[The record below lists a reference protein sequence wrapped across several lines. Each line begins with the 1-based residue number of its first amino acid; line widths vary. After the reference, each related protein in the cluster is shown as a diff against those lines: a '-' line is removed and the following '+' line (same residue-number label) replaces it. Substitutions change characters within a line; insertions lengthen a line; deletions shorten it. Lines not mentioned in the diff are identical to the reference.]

1 MIDGSNNAMSIY
13 TNGNN
18 DLRNKIFQYRHKYI
32 LFKSESD
39 MYLKDKLFKKK
50 GETWKKGEGILKR
63 GGVYAISWREFTTW

>member
-1 MIDGSNNAMSIY
+1 MQVVWDKLLNNVV
-13 TNGNN
+13 
-18 DLRNKIFQYRHKYI
+18 
-32 LFKSESD
+32 ESD